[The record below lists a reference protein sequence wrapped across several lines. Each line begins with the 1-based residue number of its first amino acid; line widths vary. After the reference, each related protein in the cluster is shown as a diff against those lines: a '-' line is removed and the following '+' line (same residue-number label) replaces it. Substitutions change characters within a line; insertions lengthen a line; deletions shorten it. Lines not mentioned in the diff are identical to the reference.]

1 MSTHTDRVKARQHA
15 LRDQGLCISCG
26 NEASISVHTG
36 KPYSLCDGCRE
47 KNSDK
52 SKKSKTE
59 GKSASKP
66 PRGIPAAVTTTGQH
80 YHVVETGEIGKVCPC
95 PCDDPLILKFE
106 DGVLDAFHLCELE
119 ETDRQLTVSINRGV
133 PNGNGRKGRPKGM
146 ETGTVNKMLQI
157 YRFLLHQTEPVYR
170 AQIEKAVGF
179 NITRPLM
186 VQKSLAQCVTME
198 SLGIVK
204 RLPGHRTWAAWELTE
219 HGRSEGE
226 RVIKSLYTKGN
237 QEAGKRF
244 RAKAVANGRC
254 SRCGR
259 HPAHPGLKTC
269 GLCNQIGATTVEQQR
284 SKSRES
290 TQQKPGTRAMA
301 SRHVAAG

>member
-26 NEASISVHTG
+26 TEASISAHTG
-36 KPYSLCDGCRE
+36 KPYSLCDRCRK
-47 KNSDK
+47 KNNK
-52 SKKSKTE
+52 RSKKHQKQ
-59 GKSASKP
+59 GKASPKL

-80 YHVVETGEIGKVCPC
+80 YHVIETGEIGKVCPC

-106 DGVLDAFHLCELE
+106 DGILDAFHLFELE
-119 ETDRQLTVSINRGV
+119 ETDRQLTMSINRGV
-133 PNGNGRKGRPKGM
+133 PDRNGRKGRPKGM
-146 ETGTVNKMLQI
+146 ETGTVTKMLHI
-157 YRFLLHQTEPVYR
+157 YRFLRKQTEPVYR

-186 VQKSLAQCVTME
+186 VQKSLSQCVTLE
-198 SLGIVK
+198 SLGIVE
-204 RLPGHRTWAAWELTE
+204 RLPGQRTWAAWQLTE
-219 HGRSEGE
+219 LGRSDGE
-226 RVIKSLYTKGN
+226 RIIKSLYTKGN

-259 HPAHPGLKTC
+259 HPARPGL
-269 GLCNQIGATTVEQQR
+269 
-284 SKSRES
+284 
-290 TQQKPGTRAMA
+290 
-301 SRHVAAG
+301 RHVGSVTK